1 MKQFNYINRHITA
14 YFILLS
20 FYFLQSCVTDINQV
34 ATTKGEINI
43 SIQCP
48 HDEKTHSAQEVIIG
62 DTQHKEVTQESK
74 EAINILSEHQ
84 GQKEGYL
91 VSNDKHV
98 DKVLVQHAPT
108 NTLILTTRQRSLK
121 SKTLHS
127 ALLQE
132 RNRLITN
139 NISNLI
145 ISKAPHGQ
153 ILISSI
159 KRALKTN
166 RKDTLLFEGLDFQE
180 QDFVQ
185 LSYHPFFK
193 EKCKRIIYCESV
205 NPMQKST
212 LHALGKSLQ
221 GTQIEEVHVV
231 SNRIGSSMDSSAIID
246 FLKELR
252 GTKVRVLNLRD
263 NGLLFN
269 MVDVSDALIGTQVY
283 TIDLS
288 NNYIHIPMESANLV
302 GRNLYRTQIRYIDL
316 MANPIESEVQQFLK
330 QNFNRINWKFL
341 QLIFLEI
348 F

>member
-1 MKQFNYINRHITA
+1 MKQFNYINQHLVA
-14 YFILLS
+14 YLTLLS

-43 SIQCP
+43 SIQYP
-48 HDEKTHSAQEVIIG
+48 HEEKIHSAQEVITE
-62 DTQHKEVTQESK
+62 DTQHKEVTQESQ
-74 EAINILSEHQ
+74 EVINILSEHQ

-108 NTLILTTRQRSLK
+108 NTLTLTTRQRSLK

-139 NISNLI
+139 NVSNLI

-153 ILISSI
+153 VLISSI

-180 QDFVQ
+180 QDFLQ

-193 EKCKRIIYCESV
+193 GKCKRIIYCESV

-212 LHALGKSLQ
+212 LHALGKILQ
-221 GTQIEEVHVV
+221 GTQIEEVHVI
-231 SNRIGSSMDSSAIID
+231 SNRIDSSAIID

-288 NNYIHIPMESANLV
+288 NNYIHIPMKSVNLV

-341 QLIFLEI
+341 QLIFLEL